1 MKEKENPRGK
11 VNVEPGQAVAVV
23 EEDVVVAEASL
34 VDSTD
39 EVETEVQEPRA
50 EEVIKRYASKSWK
63 FVDMHNFKTCV

>member
-50 EEVIKRYASKSWK
+50 EEVIKREEIATKRTRGQTK
-63 FVDMHNFKTCV
+63 VLHK